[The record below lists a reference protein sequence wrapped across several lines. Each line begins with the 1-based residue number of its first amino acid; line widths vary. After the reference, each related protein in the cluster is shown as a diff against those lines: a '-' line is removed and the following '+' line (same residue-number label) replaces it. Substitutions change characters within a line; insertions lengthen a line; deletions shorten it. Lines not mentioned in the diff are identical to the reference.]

1 VLSAS
6 TARKK
11 KQKTAS
17 EINHKKLHLIERRSK
32 DLKERKKKGTNVKLR
47 VEKKKNERTNR

>member
-11 KQKTAS
+11 KTAS